1 MVDSMKID
9 YLTPE
14 GATLAE
20 MGRRLARLRKQQGF
34 SQTRLAEEAGIG
46 VATLR
51 RIESGQDGQMA
62 SWLKLLS
69 ALRMSAAVDALLPET
84 FDSPMAEVFSTSTL
98 SKKTKQSKKSRV
110 AEPGIRWGDER
121 E

>member
-1 MVDSMKID
+1 MEID

-14 GATLAE
+14 GTILAE
-20 MGRRLARLRKQQGF
+20 MGLRLARLRKQQGF
-34 SQTRLAEEAGIG
+34 TQTRLAEEAGLG

-62 SWLKLLS
+62 SWLKLLK
-69 ALRMSAAVDALLPET
+69 ALGMTGSIDALLPESLA
-84 FDSPMAEVFSTSTL
+84 SPMAEVLSAGKK
-98 SKKTKQSKKSRV
+98 SKKARV
-110 AEPGIRWGDER
+110 AEATIRWGDER